1 VPYVTQTWVD
11 GVGGG
16 TPVNAAR
23 LAHIEAGL
31 GEHETRVAALEF
43 DTGWITVTIRTGFA
57 AVAGVEALA
66 VRQRGKLIK
75 MRGGIANTGVAAA
88 NTSYT
93 VADVPGAIP
102 APPIPLN
109 YPVGSSAGAAVAT
122 LLLGTDRSIILRT
135 SGTLGTYYKFDAVN
149 WFID

>member
-1 VPYVTQTWVD
+1 
-11 GVGGG
+11 
-16 TPVNAAR
+16 
-23 LAHIEAGL
+23 
-31 GEHETRVAALEF
+31 
-43 DTGWITVTIRTGFA
+43 
-57 AVAGVEALA
+57 VEALA

-135 SGTLGTYYKFDAVN
+135 SGTVGTYYKFDAVN